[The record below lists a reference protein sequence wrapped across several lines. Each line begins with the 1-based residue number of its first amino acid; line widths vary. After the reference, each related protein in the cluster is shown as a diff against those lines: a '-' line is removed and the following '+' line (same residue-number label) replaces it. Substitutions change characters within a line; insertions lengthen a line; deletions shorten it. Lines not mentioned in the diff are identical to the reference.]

1 MLNPN
6 PAWFAAR
13 WKHETH
19 FAIQFVTSK
28 QDLKK
33 RIWLS
38 HEPICHMSLSLNLA
52 VTWIWL
58 WSWNNCCH
66 QPCCMR
72 IFFLVC
78 NFQNL
83 AHKTITK
90 CSHAR
95 ILDQADILSYQ
106 EHQAT
111 ASHWLGIIWL
121 DNSSSKTVSN
131 SWVACTSWFALAK
144 RASSLIWAI
153 IVSPLRTTVK
163 GPPGGS
169 PASSADLFKGFKV
182 PLILTSR
189 PGPWMDIVYVQA
201 IGWCAWWPAAT
212 FWHSPVDRNL
222 QIMPQS
228 KYDRQFSLNL
238 FPAPNLLLSHRSAI
252 FRNDQSVRPRCPL
265 NTSKDVLG
273 LKLLPLRTLIW
284 LRGQRA
290 GRIWS
295 AIIVSTGHLA
305 VDTLMSEKWRL
316 KAACNKTIVIK
327 NFWLVGSASIVFDFA
342 GSAWLMF
349 VMCSLALCRLW
360 AGSDFALNYW
370 AESECSIKM
379 LLPKFAKSTAALVC
393 QLRLVQSMQ
402 EPPAQPLSACARQP
416 FDLPTSTICWL
427 NAMPKEMD
435 TLSLDI
441 CALFQIS
448 NPVGHVYHLSNSVF
462 KFLKN
467 LFLTLVCPAF
477 CLQLHLSRLQ
487 SMADDK
493 HGGWKLWVR
502 HWVWVL
508 KTFLWNW
515 LEFHWIWLGKW
526 LSDTFFAQ

>member
-1 MLNPN
+1 MNVLSWALLILNAEPKSCLIRCKVETWNSFCN
-6 PAWFAAR
+6 PVRHITAG
-13 WKHETH
+13 
-19 FAIQFVTSK
+19 
-28 QDLKK
+28 LKK
-33 RIWLS
+33 WIWLS
-38 HEPICHMSLSLNLA
+38 HEPTCHMSLSLNLA

-111 ASHWLGIIWL
+111 ASHWLGMIWL

-252 FRNDQSVRPRCPL
+252 FRNDHSVRPRCPL

-342 GSAWLMF
+342 GVPDL
-349 VMCSLALCRLW
+349 CSLCVVWLCADFGPGLTSLW
-360 AGSDFALNYW
+360 TTELSLN
-370 AESECSIKM
+370 
-379 LLPKFAKSTAALVC
+379 
-393 QLRLVQSMQ
+393 VQSKCCCQNLPNQPLHWFVNCDWFKACRSHLRNLWVRVLDNHLTCQHQRFVGWMPCQKKWTHCHLTFVHCFRFKPRGTCVSFVKLSVQIPQ
-402 EPPAQPLSACARQP
+402 EPV
-416 FDLPTSTICWL
+416 FDTCLPC
-427 NAMPKEMD
+427 
-435 TLSLDI
+435 
-441 CALFQIS
+441 
-448 NPVGHVYHLSNSVF
+448 H
-462 KFLKN
+462 
-467 LFLTLVCPAF
+467 
-477 CLQLHLSRLQ
+477 
-487 SMADDK
+487 DK

-526 LSDTFFAQ
+526 LSYTLFAQ